1 MKKNLIRL
9 AICSMLLVIG
19 YLVGQNSTSQSGGW
33 SRGGAVAVGDSYSIE
48 LLTRCSSPIGMAE
61 YDQRLEVYGGTT
73 RDGKSLGTIDLFPNT
88 GGRTHS
94 LVYTYTDDSG
104 RRMVQI
110 QDRYGIEDIDMVTRV
125 VTNHA
130 GGDNTSRSGV
140 SPHPKRVFV
149 GTYSG
154 EAYPLKFVAPA
165 ILSEQDSLKSF
176 SR

>member
-9 AICSMLLVIG
+9 AIWGTLIAIG
-19 YLVGQNSTSQSGGW
+19 YLIGRSSPSLFAEW
-33 SRGGAVAVGDSYSIE
+33 SRGGPVAVGDGYSIE
-48 LLTRCSSPIGMAE
+48 LMTRCSSPIGMAE

-73 RDGKSLGTIDLFPNT
+73 RKGDSLGTVDLFPNT

-94 LVYTYTDDSG
+94 LVYTYTGDNG
-104 RRMVQI
+104 HRMAQI
-110 QDRYGIEDIDMVTRV
+110 QDRYGIEDIDLVARV

-140 SPHPKRVFV
+140 SPHPKRVYV

-154 EAYPLKFVAPA
+154 EAYPLKFVPPA
-165 ILSEQDSLKSF
+165 ILSEQDSMKVISH
-176 SR
+176 